1 MTKTKN
7 HAKKRLAKNQPPRPH
22 QKIAFIEH
30 VHELRKRLFYVAT
43 SVGIFSILA
52 YCIEHRIIAILLKPA
67 RDQEFIYTSPGG
79 GIDFLFRVCLYT
91 GIACSIPVII
101 YQVLRY
107 LEPLIKDA
115 TKRMVLWGSLA
126 SGILA
131 IAGIVFGYF
140 LGLPSGLDFLLNQ
153 FHTSQITALITIQSY
168 MSFVMMYLLGSAML
182 LQVPLILLFIN
193 RIKPLK
199 PSKLLSL
206 SYQRWVILFAFISS
220 AIINASPQIMAQL
233 MVAGPVILS
242 YEIGVG
248 IIWYVNRHRPA
259 PDAIRTLRDND
270 EALRAQRQARAANSK
285 TVPYIPVVP
294 APAANMTPQRHVIR
308 RQSHPAALPFAPST
322 ISKGTPNKAVKPHT
336 TASLQ
341 AGLAQNPTQPTSHQ
355 QPPAR
360 TINSFAPRTRY
371 QFTPAQRLVQ

>member
-1 MTKTKN
+1 MARTTS
-7 HAKKRLAKNQPPRPH
+7 HAKKKLAKNQPPRPQ

-52 YCIEHRIIAILLKPA
+52 YSVEHRIIEILLKPA
-67 RDQEFIYTSPGG
+67 HDQEFIYTSPGG

-107 LEPLIKDA
+107 LEPLMKDA
-115 TKRMVLWGSLA
+115 TKRMVLWGSFA
-126 SGILA
+126 SAVLA

-140 LGLPSGLDFLLNQ
+140 LGLPAGLDFLLNQ
-153 FHTSQITALITIQSY
+153 FHTERITALITIQSY

-220 AIINASPQIMAQL
+220 AVINASPQIMAQL
-233 MVAGPVILS
+233 MVAGPIILS
-242 YEIGVG
+242 YEVGVG
-248 IIWYVNRHRPA
+248 IIWYVNRRRPA
-259 PDAIRTLRDND
+259 PDTLRTMREAD
-270 EALRAQRQARAANSK
+270 EQRRAERQTRAAQSK

-294 APAANMTPQRHVIR
+294 APTT
-308 RQSHPAALPFAPST
+308 HPAAMQPARH
-322 ISKGTPNKAVKPHT
+322 TPPGNSLKPAHPP
-336 TASLQ
+336 LQ
-341 AGLAQNPTQPTSHQ
+341 ATSRNDRPQ
-355 QPPAR
+355 RPVRPISDF
-360 TINSFAPRTRY
+360 TPRARY
-371 QFTPAQRLVQ
+371 QFTPAQRLIQ

>member
-1 MTKTKN
+1 MTRTTS
-7 HAKKRLAKNQPPRPH
+7 HAKKKPAKNQPPRPQ

-30 VHELRKRLFYVAT
+30 VHELRKRLFYVAA
-43 SVGIFSILA
+43 SVGIFSIAA
-52 YCIEHRIIAILLKPA
+52 YAIEHRIIAALLKPA

-131 IAGIVFGYF
+131 LAGIVFGYF
-140 LGLPSGLDFLLNQ
+140 LGLPAGLDFLLNQ
-153 FHTSQITALITIQSY
+153 FHTDQITALITIQSY

-220 AIINASPQIMAQL
+220 AVINASPQIMAQL
-233 MVAGPVILS
+233 MIAGPIILS

-248 IIWYVNRHRPA
+248 IIWYVNRRRPN
-259 PDAIRTLRDND
+259 PDTLRDLRETD
-270 EALRAQRQARAANSK
+270 EARRAARQAKAARSK
-285 TVPYIPVVP
+285 TIPYIPVVA
-294 APAANMTPQRHVIR
+294 APANTPQRVSAAR
-308 RQSHPAALPFAPST
+308 MQSPKQPSVRNVTAKATAPASAKQLAP
-322 ISKGTPNKAVKPHT
+322 P
-336 TASLQ
+336 
-341 AGLAQNPTQPTSHQ
+341 
-355 QPPAR
+355 PPAR
-360 TINSFAPRTRY
+360 TVTDFTPRTRY